1 MKIVHVCLSGMYT
14 IGWSYQENLLTKYH
28 HSLGYEVTMIT
39 SKWVYG
45 ENSKI
50 KKTNKMMEDDGG
62 VKVVR
67 LNIKND
73 KNINS
78 KFKRYENLYKTLEF
92 ENPDI
97 LFIHGC
103 QFLDI
108 KIICQYLKKHNVT
121 VYVDNHAD
129 FSNSATN
136 FVSRYFLHRIVW
148 KYCAQ
153 LINPYV
159 TKFYGVLPSR
169 VDFLISEYKLPKEKV
184 ELLVMGLDDRLA
196 DEIKEKLNFSIER
209 EKIGVKNDEFVIV
222 TGGKIDLSKQQTLS
236 LMKYVNESNMNIK
249 LLIFGSVVDELVEK
263 FNSLLSE
270 KITYLGWLNQSE
282 TIKYCLLSDL
292 AVFPGRHSVIWEQV
306 CGLGIPMVVK
316 DWSGTHHID
325 MQGNVIFLK
334 KDSDL
339 ESTLS
344 KLLNDSEKI
353 KEMKKIANEN
363 KQNFYYSSIAMKSIN
378 KEKKR

>member
-1 MKIVHVCLSGMYT
+1 M
-14 IGWSYQENLLTKYH
+14 
-28 HSLGYEVTMIT
+28 
-39 SKWVYG
+39 
-45 ENSKI
+45 
-50 KKTNKMMEDDGG
+50 
-62 VKVVR
+62 
-67 LNIKND
+67 
-73 KNINS
+73 
-78 KFKRYENLYKTLEF
+78 
-92 ENPDI
+92 
-97 LFIHGC
+97 
-103 QFLDI
+103 DI

-148 KYCAQ
+148 RYCAQ

-270 KITYLGWLNQSE
+270 KIIYLGWLDQSE